1 MTTKES
7 KTALIT
13 GASSGIGQELAKL
26 FAKDGYNLILVARST
41 DVLNELGGRFWDE
54 YGVETT
60 VITKD
65 LSEEDAAQDVYNQVK
80 AKNLSVD
87 VLVNDAGVGLYG
99 LFATETDW
107 EREKSLIHLNVLTTT
122 QMTKLFLK
130 EMVERNEGK
139 ILNLASLV
147 SITPMPL
154 MAVYAATKAYIYN
167 FTQSLINELK
177 DTNVSVTALLPNATD
192 TDFFNKAGAANTKA
206 TENLD
211 NPATVAK
218 DAYQALMKGASKVVP
233 GGLVNKAYEVVS
245 YVAPQETLA
254 GMMRKTM
261 QPKAEPKTN
270 EKDNKAA
277 LTWGI
282 GLAAVV
288 LAGAAIALVYAN
300 SSEYDKVRYRYK
312 AGKIKSGADDVY
324 DDVKDS
330 LLSGLNSIKD
340 AVSTAKEVVAK
351 AKETFA
357 EALA

>member
-26 FAKDGYNLILVARST
+26 FAKDGYNLVLVARST

-54 YGVETT
+54 YGVETV

-218 DAYQALMKGASKVVP
+218 DAYQALMKGAPKVVP

-261 QPKAEPKTN
+261 QPKAEPKTD
-270 EKDNKAA
+270 EKDSKAA

-357 EALA
+357 EVLA